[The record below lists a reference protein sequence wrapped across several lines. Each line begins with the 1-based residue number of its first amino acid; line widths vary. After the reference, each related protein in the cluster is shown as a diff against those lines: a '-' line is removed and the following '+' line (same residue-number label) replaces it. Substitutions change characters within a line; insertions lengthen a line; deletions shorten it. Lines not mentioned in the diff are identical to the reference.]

1 MIDLL
6 TSTINA
12 RQLSTRHPKCQN
24 IIHLHTLFTS
34 FVLLH
39 SSILQRMYL
48 HRYYLYT
55 IMMFSSSSVLF
66 NTRYLNNLISY
77 QQYYN

>member
-1 MIDLL
+1 MIDLIFHH
-6 TSTINA
+6 TSTKYA

-24 IIHLHTLFTS
+24 IIRLHTLFTS

-48 HRYYLYT
+48 HRYNHDVFL
-55 IMMFSSSSVLF
+55 
-66 NTRYLNNLISY
+66 
-77 QQYYN
+77 